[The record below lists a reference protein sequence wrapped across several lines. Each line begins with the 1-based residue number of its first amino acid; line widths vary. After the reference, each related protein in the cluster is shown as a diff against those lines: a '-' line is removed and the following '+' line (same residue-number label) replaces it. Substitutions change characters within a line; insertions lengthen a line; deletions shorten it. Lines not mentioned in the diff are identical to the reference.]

1 MFFALDGALL
11 LVLKV
16 LESIWKYYF
25 TQMGLSKFT
34 LNIETVSS
42 GKISNELQRVL

>member
-16 LESIWKYYF
+16 LESIWKYIYMTDF
-25 TQMGLSKFT
+25 YTDGALSKFT

-42 GKISNELQRVL
+42 